1 MRLICLDF
9 VAWVLLVENMS
20 IVYIPILFV
29 KKFVHTYN
37 LPFWVFFNYLNLFLV
52 IIMILCTMD
61 SMKLDILFLIW
72 DYKKK
77 KRFQE

>member
-1 MRLICLDF
+1 VRLICLDF

-29 KKFVHTYN
+29 KKFVHAYN
-37 LPFWVFFNYLNLFLV
+37 LPFWVFFNCLNLFLV

-61 SMKLDILFLIW
+61 SMKLNILFLIW